1 MIKIRKLDEE
11 KTNKQLVIDH
21 PEKRLRSDDTKD
33 KPKEKSAKNQPSQ
46 QNINKKNFINE

>member
-33 KPKEKSAKNQPSQ
+33 KLKKEKSTKNQPS
-46 QNINKKNFINE
+46 